1 MDNYNQ
7 RPVSAT
13 EYDMISRHHLDFM
26 AKMKVGGGAAAAYSE
41 FHPMNTPM
49 RTEAFPS
56 Y

>member
-7 RPVSAT
+7 RPVSVT
-13 EYDMISRHHLDFM
+13 EYDMISRHHLDLM
-26 AKMKVGGGAAAAYSE
+26 AKMKVGGGAAAYSE
-41 FHPMNTPM
+41 FHPLNTPM